1 VIAAV
6 WTLLVAAQLTAA
18 APAAPAVS
26 SDAAPKPVEI
36 VLFSDFQCPY
46 CALFAAPLREV
57 QAHGVDGVPV
67 KVTFKHYPLPM
78 HERAPL
84 AHQAALAAGE
94 QGRFWE
100 MHDLLF
106 ANQDRLDRGD
116 LIAYA
121 ERLQLDVPRFRR
133 DLDSDRLTRLVE
145 SDKADGNQLRVSATP
160 TYFINGHEYSGAMR
174 LEDLKRLVAE
184 EDRRARAVTT
194 DVPDEAM
201 SLGSPAALVT
211 LELFADLQSPVS
223 APTLLAVLDVL
234 KRYPSDVRLQF
245 RHFPLS
251 FHRQAPLAHQAAVAA
266 AHGGRFWEFTSDVL
280 GHPQSLREEDLVA
293 AAVRVGLDEAAF
305 AGALRDHRYAARVD
319 ADVQGGLKKGVRGSP
334 SLLVNGRRID
344 GVPTAQALIE
354 YVDAALAASRQTD
367 QLKKR

>member
-1 VIAAV
+1 MTGAMWSLLLLAAR
-6 WTLLVAAQLTAA
+6 VAAA
-18 APAAPAVS
+18 APPAPS
-26 SDAAPKPVEI
+26 SPEAAPKPVEV
-36 VLFSDFQCPY
+36 VLFSDFQCPF
-46 CALFAAPLREV
+46 CALFAEPLREL
-57 QAHGVDGVPV
+57 QRHGANGVPV

-78 HERAPL
+78 HEAAPL
-84 AHQAALAAGE
+84 AHQAAVAAGE

-106 ANQDRLDRGD
+106 ADQARLDRD
-116 LIAYA
+116 SLIRHA
-121 ERLQLDVPRFRR
+121 EQLKLDVPRFKR
-133 DLDSDRLTRLVE
+133 DLESDRLRQLVE

-184 EDRRARAVTT
+184 EGRRARVIAS
-194 DVPDEAM
+194 DVADEAM
-201 SLGSPAALVT
+201 SLGSPAAPVT

-223 APTLLAVLDVL
+223 APTLLAVFDVL
-234 KRYPSDVRLQF
+234 KRYPSDVRVQF
-245 RHFPLS
+245 RHFPLA
-251 FHRQAPLAHQAAVAA
+251 FHKQAPLAHEAAVTA
-266 AHGGRFWEFTSDVL
+266 AHEGRFWEFTGYL
-280 GHPQSLREEDLVA
+280 LEHPQSLREPDLVA
-293 AAVRVGLDEAAF
+293 AAARVGLDEASF

-319 ADVQGGLKKGVRGSP
+319 ADVQAGLKKGVRGSP

-344 GVPTAQALIE
+344 GVPNSQTLTE